1 MRIDEIRRAKRIS
14 QAQIAKKLGVSLSTY
29 IRWEQHPEKIP
40 IGMGVKI
47 AELLET
53 TYDVLIFLPE
63 KVTKA

>member
-14 QAQIAKKLGVSLSTY
+14 QAQIAKNLGVSLSTY

-53 TYDVLIFLPE
+53 TYDVLIFFLLNF
-63 KVTKA
+63 TKA